1 MTKAADMQS
10 AAHHRNKLHTS
21 AECLQQDE
29 CVRVY
34 VCVLLGKNLCH
45 FKEHFCKHH
54 KAIKGNISKCDTDKQ
69 H

>member
-29 CVRVY
+29 CVCL
-34 VCVLLGKNLCH
+34 CVVGEESLSFQGAFLQT
-45 FKEHFCKHH
+45 
-54 KAIKGNISKCDTDKQ
+54 S
-69 H
+69 